1 MSAPGTGGAGG
12 AQGAGDG
19 PGGWPWRSFLPW
31 YWPTWAALGLLRLL
45 ARLSCPALLRSGAA
59 LGGALWYLPLPQKRV
74 VRRNLALCLPEL
86 DGTAREA
93 LARQHFREAGIT
105 LGETALAWFAPRER
119 LLSLVRFEGLDEFDR
134 LQASGRGAILLAAH
148 FTTLE
153 IGARFVTAA
162 RPVHAVYKP
171 SRNALIEEAFRRYRG
186 AVSAGMIANDDI
198 RAMVRVLKAGGAV
211 WYAPDQAFRGK
222 GARMV
227 PFFGTPAATNTATS
241 RLARM
246 TGAAVLP
253 YFVERLPEPGDPL
266 RQGPGE
272 AAYVVHIGAPLADF
286 PGTDEV
292 EDTLRH
298 HRLIEAEARRL
309 PAQYLWLHKRFKGLT
324 PDHPDPYAR

>member
-1 MSAPGTGGAGG
+1 MSAPGA
-12 AQGAGDG
+12 AVHD
-19 PGGWPWRSFLPW
+19 PWPLRLYAPW
-31 YWPTWAALGLLRLL
+31 YWPTWLALGLLRGLV
-45 ARLSCPALLRSGAA
+45 RLSYPTLLRIGAA
-59 LGGALWYLPLPQKRV
+59 LGGALWRLPLPQKRT

-86 DGTAREA
+86 DEAARER
-93 LARQHFREAGIT
+93 LAAQHFRESGIT
-105 LGETALAWFAPRER
+105 LGETALAWFAPPGR
-119 LLSLVRFEGLDEFDR
+119 LLALARFEGLDELDR
-134 LQASGRGAILLAAH
+134 LHAAGRGVILLAAH

-153 IGARFVTAA
+153 LGARFATAA

-171 SRNALIEEAFRRYRG
+171 SRNALVEAAFRRYRV

-198 RAMVRVLKAGGAV
+198 RTMVRVLKAGGTV

-241 RLARM
+241 RLARL

-253 YFVERLPEPGDPL
+253 YFVERLPGAGDPTL
-266 RQGPGE
+266 PGTV
-272 AAYVVHIGAPLADF
+272 AAPYVVRIGAPLADF
-286 PGTDEV
+286 PGADEV

-298 HRLIEAEARRL
+298 HHLIEAEARRI

>member
-1 MSAPGTGGAGG
+1 MSRPDPGAPAVDAHGA
-12 AQGAGDG
+12 
-19 PGGWPWRSFLPW
+19 WPARLYAPW
-31 YWPTWAALGLLRLL
+31 YWPTWLALGLLRGL
-45 ARLSCPALLRSGAA
+45 ARLSYPTLLGIGAA
-59 LGGALWYLPLPQKRV
+59 LGGALWHLPLPQKRV
-74 VRRNLALCLPEL
+74 VRRNIALCLPEL
-86 DGTAREA
+86 DAAARER

-105 LGETALAWFAPRER
+105 LGETALAWFAPPER
-119 LLSLVRFEGLDEFDR
+119 LLSMVRFEGLEELDR

-153 IGARFVTAA
+153 LGARFVTAA

-171 SRNALIEEAFRRYRG
+171 SQNALLEEAFRRYRG
-186 AVSAGMIANDDI
+186 AVSAGMVASDDI
-198 RAMVRVLKAGGAV
+198 RGMVRVLKAGGAV

-253 YFVERLPEPGDPL
+253 YFVERLP
-266 RQGPGE
+266 GE
-272 AAYVVHIGAPLADF
+272 AGHVVRIGAPLEDF
-286 PGTDEV
+286 PGADEV

-298 HRLIEAEARRL
+298 HCLIEAEARRL
-309 PAQYLWLHKRFKGLT
+309 PAQYLWLHKRFKGLA
-324 PDHPDPYAR
+324 PDHPDHYAR

>member
-1 MSAPGTGGAGG
+1 MS
-12 AQGAGDG
+12 G
-19 PGGWPWRSFLPW
+19 PWPARLLAPW
-31 YWPTWAALGLLRLL
+31 YWPTWAGLGLLRLL
-45 ARLSCPALLRSGAA
+45 AKLSYPTLLGIGAA
-59 LGGALWYLPLPQKRV
+59 LGGALWHLPSPQKRV

-86 DGTAREA
+86 DAAARER

-105 LGETALAWFAPRER
+105 LGETALAWFASPQR
-119 LLSLVRFEGLDEFDR
+119 LLGLARFEGLEELDR

-153 IGARFVTAA
+153 LGARFVTAA

-171 SRNALIEEAFRRYRG
+171 SQNALLEEAFRRYRG
-186 AVSAGMIANDDI
+186 AVSAGMVASDDI
-198 RAMVRVLKAGGAV
+198 RGMVRVLKTGGAV

-253 YFVERLPEPGDPL
+253 YFVERLP
-266 RQGPGE
+266 GE
-272 AAYVVHIGAPLADF
+272 AGYVVRIGAPLEDF
-286 PGTDEV
+286 PGADEV

-324 PDHPDPYAR
+324 PDHPDHYAR

>member
-1 MSAPGTGGAGG
+1 MS
-12 AQGAGDG
+12 G
-19 PGGWPWRSFLPW
+19 PWPARLLAPW
-31 YWPTWAALGLLRLL
+31 YWPTWVGLGLLRLL
-45 ARLSCPALLRSGAA
+45 AKLSYPTLLGIGAA
-59 LGGALWYLPLPQKRV
+59 LGGALWHLPLPQKRV

-86 DGTAREA
+86 DAAARER
-93 LARQHFREAGIT
+93 LAKRHFRESGIT
-105 LGETALAWFAPRER
+105 LGETALAWFASPQR
-119 LLSLVRFEGLDEFDR
+119 LLALARFEGLEELDR

-153 IGARFVTAA
+153 LGARFVTAA

-171 SRNALIEEAFRRYRG
+171 SQNALLEEAFRRHRG
-186 AVSAGMIANDDI
+186 AVSAGMVASDDI

-253 YFVERLPEPGDPL
+253 YFVERLP
-266 RQGPGE
+266 GE
-272 AAYVVHIGAPLADF
+272 AGHVVRIGAPLEDF
-286 PGTDEV
+286 PGADEV

-324 PDHPDPYAR
+324 PDHPDHYAR